1 MGAHARP
8 TPVVVVTGGVTPAA
22 TDGVRLVI
30 DHVCATD
37 PGTAVAHHDL
47 GAVRDGLVRRTVRHR
62 GVTEMRTLPLARGCV
77 SCTLREDVLSLLREL
92 GRSPD
97 VTRIVL
103 HLDPALDPEPACWA
117 IRHVV
122 VDGAP
127 VTDTVE
133 LRGVVTVIDEG
144 AWFEA
149 ATSDVAVSDAGL
161 ADLPD
166 DERTL
171 AQLVVGQA
179 EFADVL
185 VTVGTAEPW
194 ERARTTAV
202 LARLSPRGLRLAA
215 PGPAVLLDDLPPGAR
230 RGEPT
235 DPHAPLLAGEPPLG
249 PVGGVRLVTFT
260 ARRPFHP
267 DRLHAAI
274 DVLLD
279 GVVRARGRI
288 WLATRPEAVLWLG
301 SAGGGLEIG
310 YAGAWLAATDD
321 WSTASPER
329 RAAADLRWHA
339 RFGDRAQELAVLVH
353 DADPADIATAL
364 RGALLTD
371 AELAAGEEAWRALPD
386 PFGRHHTDPCEDI
399 ATAPA
404 HRAQEDQR

>member
-22 TDGVRLVI
+22 ADGVQRVV
-30 DHVCATD
+30 DHICDAD

-47 GAVRDGLVRRTVRHR
+47 SAVRDGLVHRRVRHR
-62 GVTEMRTLPLARGCV
+62 GVEEARTLLLAHGCV
-77 SCTLREDVLSLLREL
+77 SCTLREDVLPLLREL
-92 GRSPD
+92 GRREG

-117 IRHVV
+117 IHHVV

-127 VTDTVE
+127 VTDTVA
-133 LRGVVTVIDEG
+133 LRGVVTVVDP
-144 AWFEA
+144 ATWFDA
-149 ATSDVAVSDAGL
+149 ATGDAVVADAGL

-185 VTVGTAEPW
+185 VYTGTAEPW
-194 ERARTTAV
+194 ELSRTTAV
-202 LARLSPRGLRLAA
+202 IARLNPCAPRLLA
-215 PGPAVLLDDLPPGAR
+215 PGPQVLLDELPRGTR
-230 RGEPT
+230 RGEPE
-235 DPHAPLLAGEPPLG
+235 DPHAPLLAGQPPLG
-249 PVGGVRLVTFT
+249 GVAGVRLVTFT

-267 DRLHAAI
+267 NRLHAAI

-288 WLATRPEAVLWLG
+288 WLATRPEAVLWLA

-321 WSTASPER
+321 WSDASPER
-329 RAAADLRWHA
+329 RAAADLRWHP
-339 RFGDRAQELAVLVH
+339 RWGDRAQELAILVH
-353 DADPADIATAL
+353 DADPDEIDAAL
-364 RGALLTD
+364 RDALLTD
-371 AELAAGEEAWRALPD
+371 AELAADEDAWRELPD
-386 PFGRHHTDPCEDI
+386 PFGWHHTDPCDDVVP
-399 ATAPA
+399 APA
-404 HRAQEDQR
+404 HRSQEDQA